1 MGKKNKKGRGNDDDA
16 ADGGPGDSRARAKVN
31 HRQGK
36 KNVCSGDGDGE
47 VPQELIDKAAI
58 LGCEVWEIDEYEA
71 RAQAGAEEDDD
82 SDEEE
87 KGGR

>member
-1 MGKKNKKGRGNDDDA
+1 MGKKDKRGRGNNDDA
-16 ADGGPGDSRARAKVN
+16 ADGGPGDSRARAKEN
-31 HRQGK
+31 HRNQGRGGDEG
-36 KNVCSGDGDGE
+36 GDGG

-71 RAQAGAEEDDD
+71 RAQAGAGSDDD